1 MKNWLHVGSVFVLTF
16 LPAAFIHKR
25 ILCIHNGLPWETCPS
40 VWMLNQNAFF
50 SGLCPPLDGYQRK
63 KLTHPL
69 LQAGHSRRHLQ
80 DQCPLY
86 ITSSIPLF
94 SFYKKKLASRPQWD
108 GSFEILV
115 FYLLS
120 QLAFWI
126 ALFLASA
133 PHLWFTGLLWG
144 EQSEFGLSNI
154 YS

>member
-63 KLTHPL
+63 KLTYPL

-94 SFYKKKLASRPQWD
+94 SFYKKKPGIQTPMRWLFWDISLLPSQSASFLNSLIPC
-108 GSFEILV
+108 
-115 FYLLS
+115 LS
-120 QLAFWI
+120 TSSLIHWPVVRWAEWVWTQ
-126 ALFLASA
+126 
-133 PHLWFTGLLWG
+133 
-144 EQSEFGLSNI
+144 
-154 YS
+154 